1 MWALLSCPIV
11 VSVEEEFV
19 RQEEKYIF
27 KELREMT
34 PPTGC
39 EENACLGV
47 IVTVLL
53 SPVSHMRLD
62 PFGNEFTVC
71 TQKTSHV

>member
-1 MWALLSCPIV
+1 
-11 VSVEEEFV
+11 
-19 RQEEKYIF
+19 
-27 KELREMT
+27 MT

-39 EENACLGV
+39 EENACVGV